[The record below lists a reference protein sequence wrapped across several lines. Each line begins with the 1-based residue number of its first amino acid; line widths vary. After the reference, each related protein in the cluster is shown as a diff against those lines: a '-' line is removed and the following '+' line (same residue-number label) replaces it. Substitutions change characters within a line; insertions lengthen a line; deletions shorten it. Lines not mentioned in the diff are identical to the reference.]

1 MNACADQCSPA
12 TQSPENIFL
21 VGLMGAGKTSVG
33 KMLAKRLNKAF
44 CDSDHEIERMTGVR
58 IPVIFEIEGEEGFRL
73 RESKMLAELVRR
85 KNIVLA
91 TGGGAI
97 LSEQNRRLLA
107 AHGTVIY
114 LRAAINDLWRRT
126 RHDKSRPL
134 LQTGD
139 PLGKLQE
146 LLAQRDPLYREIAN
160 IIIDTGNQSLGN
172 LIHKIEQQLAQ
183 LSSGTNRAADES
195 QRAN

>member
-12 TQSPENIFL
+12 TQPAENIFL

-91 TGGGAI
+91 TGGGVI

-134 LQTGD
+134 LQTVD

-183 LSSGTNRAADES
+183 LSSGTNRAVDES

>member
-1 MNACADQCSPA
+1 MTACADKCPPIPRF
-12 TQSPENIFL
+12 PENIFL

-44 CDSDHEIERMTGVR
+44 CDSDQEIERTTGVA

-73 RESKMLAELVRR
+73 RESKILAELVRR

-97 LSEQNRRLLA
+97 LSGENRKLLS

-114 LRAAINDLWRRT
+114 LRAAINDLWHRT

-139 PLGKLQE
+139 PLRKLQA
-146 LLAQRDPLYREIAN
+146 LLVQRDPLYCQTAN
-160 IIIDTGNQSLGN
+160 IIIDTGNQSLSS
-172 LIHKIEQQLAQ
+172 LTHKIEQQLAQ
-183 LSSGTNRAADES
+183 PGSNTNYAVDKS